1 MEKQELEK
9 LLSEGLSSREIAI
22 KLGKSQTTIKYWV
35 NKLGLKFNGTIKN
48 CNKIDVDQLKKL
60 LETSVSV
67 KELLHNLKL
76 SISSNSYLV
85 LKNIALQNNLELPNS
100 RKHAKCKPIDEDFEY
115 KVFIENSNVSRNSVK
130 RRLIK
135 EG

>member
-48 CNKIDVDQLKKL
+48 CNKIDCRSL
-60 LETSVSV
+60 
-67 KELLHNLKL
+67 
-76 SISSNSYLV
+76 
-85 LKNIALQNNLELPNS
+85 
-100 RKHAKCKPIDEDFEY
+100 RF
-115 KVFIENSNVSRNSVK
+115 
-130 RRLIK
+130 
-135 EG
+135 